1 MKPTSMFPETGF
13 HAPDR
18 EASRHSHTQRMAATI
33 RAIQLRPIGIVSVP
47 TVTWAW
53 LINRSRCPIAK
64 IPKSTLATR
73 NPIFGEFISRL
84 LKLRGDL
91 SATMRVL
98 YIALRRNDAACTNMP
113 TIARPMNTS
122 VEPVGGSTKAL

>member
-1 MKPTSMFPETGF
+1 
-13 HAPDR
+13 
-18 EASRHSHTQRMAATI
+18 MAATI
-33 RAIQLRPIGIVSVP
+33 RAIQLTPTGIVSVP

-53 LINRSRCPIAK
+53 LINRRRCPIAK
-64 IPKSTLATR
+64 MPKRTLAAR
-73 NPIFGEFISRL
+73 NPFFGEFISRL

-91 SATMRVL
+91 SATMREL